1 MLLLIIVIYKN
12 GIFLFSSFVTPQLY
26 KTVFAIST
34 GNCWLFIYFQTHQ
47 YCIFLRILIE
57 CFADSIVYESFSRIK
72 CSSLPDY
79 FLLHPAEPLQSD
91 VLYSTPSKLA
101 LMHDQPLTFH
111 LINHCD
117 SCNLHFIN
125 CSIAKQISYS
135 FPCFSATKQTL
146 LFCSSVSRIAFSL
159 QASENDW
166 CSISATTAPSS
177 IVISRTSVFAS
188 FSR

>member
-72 CSSLPDY
+72 CSCCLITFSYIQQNLCNLMFFTPR
-79 FLLHPAEPLQSD
+79 LQS
-91 VLYSTPSKLA
+91 
-101 LMHDQPLTFH
+101 
-111 LINHCD
+111 
-117 SCNLHFIN
+117 
-125 CSIAKQISYS
+125 
-135 FPCFSATKQTL
+135 
-146 LFCSSVSRIAFSL
+146 
-159 QASENDW
+159 
-166 CSISATTAPSS
+166 
-177 IVISRTSVFAS
+177 
-188 FSR
+188 